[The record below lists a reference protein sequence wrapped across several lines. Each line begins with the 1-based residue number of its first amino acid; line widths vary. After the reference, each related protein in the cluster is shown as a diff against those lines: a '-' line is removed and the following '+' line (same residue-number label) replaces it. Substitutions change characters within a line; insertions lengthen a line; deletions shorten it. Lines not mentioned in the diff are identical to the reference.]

1 MFMKSLLHM
10 FIGMGESLL
19 IGVHKLLSSLF
30 LEIIIFVYGVA
41 QAPLCVY
48 TLFINERPDP
58 S

>member
-1 MFMKSLLHM
+1 M

-58 S
+58 G